1 MDARKGAY
9 ARGGLMVFLAGVLW
23 GTVGVFVKELERLG
37 STPELTGLLRVFFAF
52 VIMAAA
58 CLVKYGPGALR
69 LDRGTLLI
77 CALLGLICHGIYNIF
92 YSTAVTLSGMAVS
105 AVLLDIAPVFTLF
118 YSALLFRERFT
129 AVKLLA
135 IALNILGC
143 ALTATNGR
151 LDLRTLSVA
160 GVLCGVASGATYG
173 MTAIFGRLAA
183 GKTNSLVLSTY
194 SYFFAALFL
203 TLWTRPWQGLA
214 VFSPKLL
221 LWGFLY
227 ALIPTA
233 IAYALYYQ
241 GLRSIPESSKVPVIS
256 SVESVMAAGIG
267 ALFYRERLGGF
278 GVAGMVLV
286 LASIV
291 LMNAA
296 PASGP
301 PRAARKRRADP
312 AGDKV

>member
-52 VIMAAA
+52 VIMAAV

-118 YSALLFRERFT
+118 YSALLFQERFT
-129 AVKLLA
+129 AIKLLA

-203 TLWTRPWQGLA
+203 TLWTRPWQGRVA
-214 VFSPKLL
+214 FSQKLL

-301 PRAARKRRADP
+301 PRAARKQRADP
-312 AGDKV
+312 AKSA